1 MPLDVVLTMGGLAF
15 LGIGLC
21 WFLESTEARR
31 NARHVDTDN
40 HAGIA
45 WKELQERRQAVS
57 PKRKRGNAA

>member
-1 MPLDVVLTMGGLAF
+1 MDLDVVAVMGLLAF

-31 NARHVDTDN
+31 TARHVEDD
-40 HAGIA
+40 HAGVA

-57 PKRKRGNAA
+57 PKRKRSA

>member
-31 NARHVDTDN
+31 NARHVDTEN
-40 HAGIA
+40 HAGL
-45 WKELQERRQAVS
+45 EGMEMHERRQAVS
-57 PKRKRGNAA
+57 PKRKRSA